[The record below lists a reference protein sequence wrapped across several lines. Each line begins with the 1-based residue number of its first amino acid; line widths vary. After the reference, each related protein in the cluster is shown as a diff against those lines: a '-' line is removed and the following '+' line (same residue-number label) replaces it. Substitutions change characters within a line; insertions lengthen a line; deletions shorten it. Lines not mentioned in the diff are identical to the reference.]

1 MISSY
6 MLKLLDDSS
15 YMLKLLDD
23 SSYMLKLLDD
33 SSYMLKLLDDSSYML
48 KLRIVTLIS
57 FIVTFRVSATED
69 KHFHSRDIALHTFCL
84 FFPLKYPRLS
94 IKRTQSQTSFTEYK
108 ADKLICFKRV

>member
-15 YMLKLLDD
+15 YMLKI
-23 SSYMLKLLDD
+23 
-33 SSYMLKLLDDSSYML
+33 LDDSSYML

-69 KHFHSRDIALHTFCL
+69 KHFHSRDIALHTFRL
-84 FFPLKYPRLS
+84 FSLKLYRRLS
-94 IKRTQSQTSFTEYK
+94 TKRNQSQTSFTEHK
-108 ADKLICFKRV
+108 ADLICFASV